1 MEKEIMK
8 VFITQGAYAILF
20 VYLLFYVLK
29 ENAKRENRLMQYFEG
44 DIKEIKGDIEDIK
57 DSLLD
62 IKGGKRQYD

>member
-29 ENAKRENRLMQYFEG
+29 ENTKRENRLMEYFDS
-44 DIKEIKGDIEDIK
+44 DIKEIKGDIKYIK
-57 DSLLD
+57 EGLLD
-62 IKGGKRQYD
+62 IKGGKK